1 MQVLACQWRSLLIDS
16 DVRSSSW
23 EKYNVTQFQ
32 KAIKK
37 IEEYKELGFFMAQVI
52 ALPQS
57 TAAVERTF
65 SKINN
70 NKTKLR
76 NRLGVN
82 TVESIVCVSETF
94 PSCFEVD
101 QKLIDLHQSAR
112 AHCMEKCTQREQD
125 DIEGSN

>member
-1 MQVLACQWRSLLIDS
+1 
-16 DVRSSSW
+16 
-23 EKYNVTQFQ
+23 
-32 KAIKK
+32 
-37 IEEYKELGFFMAQVI
+37 MAQVI

-57 TAAVERTF
+57 TATNERTF
-65 SKINN
+65 SQINN

-82 TVESIVCVSETF
+82 TVESIVRVSEAS
-94 PSCFEVD
+94 PSFFEVD

-112 AHCMEKCTQREQD
+112 ANYIEECTQREQG